1 MKIEKDAQDVVL
13 LAIESSCDETAAAVV
28 RNGREVL
35 SNVISSQIDL
45 HTLYGGVVPEIASR
59 KHIEKINQVIEEALK
74 EAGMELS
81 DMDGIAVTYG
91 PGLVGALL
99 VGVSAAK
106 AISFAT
112 DIPLIGVHHIEGHIS
127 ANYIENPDL
136 EPPFICLVVSG
147 GHSHLVV
154 VKDYGEYEIIG
165 RTRDDAAGEAFDKV
179 ARAIGLGYPG
189 GPKIDKLSKE
199 GNPDA
204 IHFPRAKVGENEYD
218 FSFSGLKSAV
228 LNYINGAQ
236 MKGES
241 ICEADI
247 AASFQKAV
255 IDVLVEHAMHAVAE
269 YGLHKFAIAGGVASN
284 SSLRKAMQ
292 EACEK
297 RGIAF
302 YHPSPVY
309 CTDNAAMIGAAGY
322 YEFKKGVR
330 SGYDLNAVPN
340 LKLGER

>member
-1 MKIEKDAQDVVL
+1 MKMEKDVYI

-35 SNVISSQIDL
+35 SNVIYSQIAL
-45 HTLYGGVVPEIASR
+45 HTEYGGVVPEIASR
-59 KHIEKINQVIEEALK
+59 KHIEKINQVIEQALTDAEMK
-74 EAGMELS
+74 LEEMTA
-81 DMDGIAVTYG
+81 IAVTYG

-106 AISFAT
+106 AISFASG
-112 DIPLIGVHHIEGHIS
+112 IPLVGVHHIEGHIS
-127 ANYIENPDL
+127 ANYIENKEL

-189 GPKIDKLSKE
+189 GPKIDKVSRE

-204 IHFPRAKVGENEYD
+204 IHFPRAKVADAEYD

-228 LNYINGAQ
+228 LNYLNSCQ
-236 MKGES
+236 MKGEA
-241 ICEADI
+241 INTADV
-247 AASFQKAV
+247 AASFQRAV
-255 IDVLVEHAMHAVAE
+255 IDVLVEHSMDAVE
-269 YGLHKFAIAGGVASN
+269 RYGYKKFAIAGGVASN
-284 SSLRKAMQ
+284 SGLRKAF
-292 EACEK
+292 EEVCGK
-297 RGIAF
+297 KDITF
-302 YHPSPVY
+302 YHPSPIY
-309 CTDNAAMIGAAGY
+309 CTDNAAMIGAAAY
-322 YEFKKGVR
+322 YEFQKGIR
-330 SGYDLNAVPN
+330 HGFDLNAVPN
-340 LKLGER
+340 LKLGERI

>member
-1 MKIEKDAQDVVL
+1 MELEKKNDVYI

-28 RNGREVL
+28 KNGREVL
-35 SNVISSQIDL
+35 SNVISSQIAL

-59 KHIEKINQVIEEALK
+59 KHIEKINQVIEEALN
-74 EAGMELS
+74 EAKVTLQ
-81 DMDGIAVTYG
+81 DITAIAVTYG

-112 DIPLIGVHHIEGHIS
+112 GIPLIGVHHIEGHIS
-127 ANYIENPDL
+127 ANYIENKEL
-136 EPPFICLVVSG
+136 EPPYVCLVVSG

-204 IHFPRAKVGENEYD
+204 IRFPRAKVGESEYD

-228 LNYINGAQ
+228 LNYLNGCQ
-236 MKGES
+236 MKGEPV
-241 ICEADI
+241 CEADV

-255 IDVLVEHAMHAVAE
+255 IDVLVEHGIHAVKQ
-269 YGLHKFAIAGGVASN
+269 YGYNKFAIAGGVASN
-284 SSLRKAMQ
+284 SSLRKAF
-292 EACEK
+292 EEECAK
-297 RGIAF
+297 RKIEF
-302 YHPSPVY
+302 YHPSPIF
-309 CTDNAAMIGAAGY
+309 CTDNAAMIGVAGY
-322 YEFKKGVR
+322 YEYLKGVR
-330 SGYDLNAVPN
+330 SGMDLNAVPN
-340 LKLGER
+340 LRLGER